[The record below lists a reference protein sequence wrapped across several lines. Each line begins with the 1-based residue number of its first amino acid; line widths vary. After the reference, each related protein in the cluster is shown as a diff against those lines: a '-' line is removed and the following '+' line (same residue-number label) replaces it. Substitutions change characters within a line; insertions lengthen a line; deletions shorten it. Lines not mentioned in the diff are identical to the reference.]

1 MSTMDKDAKST
12 AKLRSTTAS
21 KDMAVVADPASPM
34 VPVEIVTR
42 RILLIRGARIMLDA
56 DLADLYGVP
65 TKALNQAVRR
75 NIERFPADF
84 MFQLTKAEKQEVVTN
99 CDHLA
104 MLKFSASLPY
114 AFTEHGA
121 LMLGNVLKSTRAV
134 EISLLVVRTF
144 VQLREMLSTHKDLS
158 VKLEALERKIGGHD
172 QAIAGLIDAIR
183 QLMSPPVQTKRPIGF
198 VLSDTATGIKDK

>member
-1 MSTMDKDAKST
+1 MTPVST
-12 AKLRSTTAS
+12 L
-21 KDMAVVADPASPM
+21 VAPESVAQ
-34 VPVEIVTR
+34 
-42 RILLIRGARIMLDA
+42 RILLIRGHKVMIDA

-75 NIERFPADF
+75 NLERFPSDF
-84 MFQLTKAEKQEVVTN
+84 MFQLTAEEKQEVVTN

-104 MLKFSASLPY
+104 KLKFSSSLPN

-121 LMLGNVLKSTRAV
+121 LMLGNVLKSSRAV

-144 VQLREMLSTHKDLS
+144 VQIREMLSTHKELAT
-158 VKLEALERKIGGHD
+158 KLEELERKISSHD

-183 QLMSPPVQTKRPIGF
+183 QLMQVPAGSPRPIGF
-198 VLSDTATGIKDK
+198 TADISKHRSK